1 MARTKKEEKKIGN
14 YFIESD
20 EYIFIPSGCTVL
32 DCVLGGGYPMGRISN
47 IIGDS
52 STNKTGLSIEVM
64 ANFRK
69 KFPDGLIWY
78 QDAEASFDVDYAMV
92 IGLPNDERTFV
103 IDDVRGINK
112 TYELMLEAT
121 EMASKDDVAG
131 LYVLDTLDGLLP
143 EGEDGELSAGY
154 DAAQRA
160 KLINSLITKINGRV
174 EESNLHLM
182 IVSQI
187 RDNVGGYGPKHTVSG
202 GNALRFYASQRLW
215 LTQKKPLERTIR
227 KIDKVYGIL
236 VNAMCKKNK
245 IGLPFRDCNFPVI
258 FNYGIDDM
266 FACLDW
272 LKSVSGGLDEIGVE
286 AKDIKDYAEE
296 ITVGKNEE
304 AQKKVREVTIRI
316 WNEVE
321 AGFLPKVSKYS

>member
-1 MARTKKEEKKIGN
+1 MVKKTEKKIGS
-14 YFIESD
+14 YFIESS
-20 EYIFIPSGCTVL
+20 EYNFIPSGCTLL
-32 DCVLGGGYPMGRISN
+32 DCILGGGYPMGRMSN

-52 STNKTGLSIEVM
+52 SVGKTGLSVEVM

-78 QDAEASFDVDYAMV
+78 QDAEASFDVDYAIV

-112 TYELMLEAT
+112 TYELMLEAVKMAT
-121 EMASKDDVAG
+121 EANVAG
-131 LYVLDTLDGLLP
+131 LYVIDTLDGLVP

-160 KLINSLITKINGRV
+160 KLINSMITNITGKV

-187 RDNVGGYGPKHTVSG
+187 RDNIGGYGPKHTVSG
-202 GNALRFYASQRLW
+202 GNALRFYASQRIW
-215 LTQKKPLERTIR
+215 LTQKKKLERTIR
-227 KIDKVYGIL
+227 KIEKVYGIM
-236 VNAMCKKNK
+236 VNAECKKNK

-258 FNYGIDDM
+258 FNYGIDDIY
-266 FACLDW
+266 ACLDW
-272 LKSVSGGLDEIGVE
+272 LKGVNGGLEEIGIE
-286 AKDIKDYAEE
+286 AKDIKDYSEK
-296 ITVGKNEE
+296 ITVGRDEE
-304 AQKKVREVTIRI
+304 AQKKVRETTIRI
-316 WNEVE
+316 WNEIE
-321 AGFLPKVSKYS
+321 QDFLPKIGKY

>member
-1 MARTKKEEKKIGN
+1 MVKKKEERKIGN
-14 YFIESD
+14 YFIESS
-20 EYIFIPSGCTVL
+20 EYDFIPSGCTLL
-32 DCVLGGGYPMGRISN
+32 DCILGGGYPIGRISN
-47 IIGDS
+47 VIGDS
-52 STNKTGLSIEVM
+52 SVGKTGLSVEAM

-112 TYELMLEAT
+112 TYELMLEAVKMAT
-121 EMASKDDVAG
+121 EANVAG
-131 LYVLDTLDGLLP
+131 LYVIGTLDGLVP

-160 KLINSLITKINGRV
+160 KLINSMITNITGKV

-187 RDNVGGYGPKHTVSG
+187 RDNIGGYGPKHTVSG
-202 GNALRFYASQRLW
+202 GNALRFYASQRIW
-215 LTQKKPLERTIR
+215 LTQKKKLERTIR
-227 KIDKVYGIL
+227 KIEKVYGIM
-236 VNAMCKKNK
+236 VNAECKKNK

-258 FNYGIDDM
+258 FNYGIDDIY
-266 FACLDW
+266 ACLDW
-272 LKSVSGGLDEIGVE
+272 LKGVNGGLEEIGIE
-286 AKDIKDYAEE
+286 AKDIKDYSEK
-296 ITVGKNEE
+296 ITVGRDEE
-304 AQKKVREVTIRI
+304 AQKKVRETTIRI
-316 WNEVE
+316 WNEIE
-321 AGFLPKVSKYS
+321 QDFLPKIGKY